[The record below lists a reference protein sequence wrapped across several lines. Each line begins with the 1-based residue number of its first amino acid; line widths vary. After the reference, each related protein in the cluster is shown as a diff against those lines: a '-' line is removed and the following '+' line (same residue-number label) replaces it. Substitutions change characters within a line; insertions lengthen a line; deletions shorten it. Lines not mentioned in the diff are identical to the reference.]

1 MRAALVRL
9 HRWLGLAMAG
19 FLVVA
24 GLTGSVIAFNHE
36 LDEWLNPE
44 LFEARSAGEPLS
56 PFELAARIEREDP
69 RARVTYFA
77 LAAELG
83 RAAVFSVSGKL
94 DPATGAP
101 RKLGYNQ
108 VFFDPVTGERLGQ
121 RDWGAARLNRAHLI
135 PFLYALHYTLHLP
148 ERWGMWLMGSV
159 AVLWLLD
166 CFVALG
172 LTLPPRRAY
181 WKVKRGASGYRLG
194 FDLHRAGGLW
204 LWGLLLVIA
213 LSAVYLN
220 LQYEVFRPALGAI
233 AKITPSPIE
242 VAATRQRTADA
253 EPRVSYAEVVATAR
267 EAARQRGWVEPFDA
281 FYSQELGAY
290 GVGFGDHHAPGLGV
304 PWMYFGEDGSM
315 LAWTAPGEGTS
326 GDVFM
331 QWLLPLHTGNI
342 IGLPGR
348 ILVSLLGLAVA
359 VLSVTGVIIWQ
370 RKRRASVAAQHA
382 QRVQT
387 AI

>member
-1 MRAALVRL
+1 MRGALVRL
-9 HRWLGLAMAG
+9 HRWLGLATAG

-36 LDEWLNPE
+36 IDEWLNPE
-44 LFEARSAGEPLS
+44 LFRVASRGEPVS
-56 PFELAARIEREDP
+56 PYALAARLEREDP
-69 RARVTYFA
+69 SARVTYFA
-77 LAAELG
+77 LEPEPGHAY
-83 RAAVFSVSGKL
+83 VFSVAGRL
-94 DPATGAP
+94 DETGVP
-101 RKLGYNQ
+101 RELGYNQ
-108 VFFDPVTGERLGQ
+108 VFVDPATGEELGR
-121 RDWGAARLNRAHLI
+121 RDWGAARVDRAHLI

-148 ERWGMWLMGSV
+148 ERWGMWVMGGV
-159 AVLWLLD
+159 ALLWLFD
-166 CFVALG
+166 CFVAFA
-172 LTLPPRRAY
+172 LTLPQRWSY
-181 WKVKRGASGYRLG
+181 WRVKRNGSRWRVN

-204 LWGLLLVIA
+204 LWGLLLVVA

-242 VAATRQRTADA
+242 VAATRQRTTGA
-253 EPRVSYAEVVATAR
+253 EPRASYAEVVAKAR
-267 EAARQRGWVEPFDA
+267 EEARQRGWVEPFDA
-281 FYSQELGAY
+281 FYSQEFGAY

-304 PWMYFGEDGSM
+304 PWMYFDDQDGRILGS
-315 LAWTAPGEGTS
+315 TAPGEGTR

-342 IGLPGR
+342 VGLPGR
-348 ILVSLLGLAVA
+348 ILVSVLGLAVVA
-359 VLSVTGVIIWQ
+359 LSITGVVICL
-370 RKRRASVAAQHA
+370 RKRRASAAAQHA